1 MFSTIRVFPSQGL
14 QRIYVEWFE
23 LRDIDAEVEFRVCD
37 EDAVCCKTKKLEL
50 EATYYEEYYE

>member
-1 MFSTIRVFPSQGL
+1 M
-14 QRIYVEWFE
+14 EWFE